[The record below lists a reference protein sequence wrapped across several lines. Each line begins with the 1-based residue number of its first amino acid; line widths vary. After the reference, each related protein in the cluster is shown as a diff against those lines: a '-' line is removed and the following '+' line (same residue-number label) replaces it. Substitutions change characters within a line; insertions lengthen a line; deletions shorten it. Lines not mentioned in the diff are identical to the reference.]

1 MCVCVCIWGGK
12 KRLEGERKI
21 TNRGDCDF
29 EGLRELWRSSKN
41 CFWDNCDVD
50 QNILL
55 LASSKTCRF
64 SKNKTIKTLFSVKFE
79 IEEKVNTIGWRPC
92 SNRKPPS
99 DVHLVGIDF
108 IYFLKQAPKRWKN
121 VYLNWKSFLFNGKYP
136 SFNESTRAYH
146 LEKQKLLNK
155 KIKLIWTWMIFDTLS
170 ADYSI
175 CGISLQDISFTFQ

>member
-1 MCVCVCIWGGK
+1 LCEQNKRERRKRYVFGHVCFAVNAKEGRKGTGIFFLLLTSIVQSELERIFLSLSLSLSLLEWMCVCIWGGK

-64 SKNKTIKTLFSVKFE
+64 SKNKTIKTLFSVKLE

-108 IYFLKQAPKRWKN
+108 LY
-121 VYLNWKSFLFNGKYP
+121 
-136 SFNESTRAYH
+136 
-146 LEKQKLLNK
+146 
-155 KIKLIWTWMIFDTLS
+155 IF
-170 ADYSI
+170 
-175 CGISLQDISFTFQ
+175 